1 MDKDRGLFVIVAEI
15 FWFCIY
21 FPKEN
26 VMDSVHHSWTASN
39 IGLHRTEGRAMAV
52 VCQTP
57 ALGQHRPR
65 RLVARWGKG
74 RGARQG
80 SVLTFTGA

>member
-26 VMDSVHHSWTASN
+26 VMDSVHHSWIVRS
-39 IGLHRTEGRAMAV
+39 IGLHRTEGRAMV
-52 VCQTP
+52 VV
-57 ALGQHRPR
+57 R
-65 RLVARWGKG
+65 
-74 RGARQG
+74 
-80 SVLTFTGA
+80 